1 MRTHGV
7 TGFVRRLL
15 PHRIRESERGVALL
29 AALLSVALLTLIVLE
44 TTESAVLHSH
54 LARNSGNSAGARLL
68 ARAAEEGGSA
78 YLGQLLRNREPTTR
92 LTLLPLSFL
101 VLPLGDGDIS
111 IRIEDE
117 EGKLNLNQVGDE
129 KHRHTLEA
137 LFEELDIDIGLL
149 ELVHAWI
156 SADQDAGMRAIAS
169 GACALAMPCR
179 PRGGPLR
186 SLDEL
191 RLIRGF
197 DEKTIAR
204 LRPFVTAYRRSDG
217 KKGHK
222 GVNADTAPA
231 LVLKVIG
238 CAIEADYPLPLEG
251 FGEELPL
258 EDVCAQEDIADSVGV
273 EYGRRSEYFRIH
285 ATGRIGDTLERL
297 ETLVRRRGDKLER
310 IYWSERPR

>member
-111 IRIEDE
+111 IRVEDE

-129 KHRHTLEA
+129 KHRTSLEA
-137 LFEELDIDIGLL
+137 LFEELDIDVGLL
-149 ELVHAWI
+149 ALVHAWI
-156 SADQDAGMRAIAS
+156 SADEDAGMRSIAS

-197 DEKTIAR
+197 DESTIAR
-204 LRPFVTAYRRSDG
+204 LRPYVTAYRQPDG
-217 KKGHK
+217 KNGHK

-238 CAIEADYPLPLEG
+238 CDIDADYPLPLQG
-251 FGEELPL
+251 FGKELPL
-258 EDVCAQEDIADSVGV
+258 EDVCAKEDIADTVGV
-273 EYGRRSEYFRIH
+273 EYSRRSEYFRIH
-285 ATGRIGDTLERL
+285 ATGRIGDTIARL